1 MKTWPIFPKHIELLY
16 HYYCCYGKVLKWHP
30 KMGHQFSKHSQ
41 IWRALFQIHIGVVFW
56 FKNDLSLV
64 NKKTYLKDDERWG
77 TIIRWSCINKI
88 PGFSNYACWSNG
100 HVWPHHVYNLTMMI
114 DLTICHIN
122 HLVNSN
128 QKRPSLVKK
137 TIVLINRASNKKAI
151 QIPLVKKLLL

>member
-1 MKTWPIFPKHIELLY
+1 VKTWSIFPKNIELLD

-77 TIIRWSCINKI
+77 TIIRWSCTNKI
-88 PGFSNYACWSNG
+88 PGFSNYACWLNEWSCLTT
-100 HVWPHHVYNLTMMI
+100 PHIQFDYDDWFDHMPY
-114 DLTICHIN
+114 
-122 HLVNSN
+122 
-128 QKRPSLVKK
+128 KPSSQLEPKK
-137 TIVLINRASNKKAI
+137 TPPS
-151 QIPLVKKLLL
+151 